1 MPYEIHEERAY
12 TQPQVEVFAASLRAV
27 QKLGGKVLS
36 QKPEEGRVEVKFD
49 KTILGKVLKTILG
62 KVLGDRTNL
71 VCSVRAD
78 GAGSA
83 IVVDAYPLDAVGR
96 KLMFGARAGVTR
108 TVVTWFIAH
117 LENQLGMPPAGP

>member
-12 TQPQVEVFAASLRAV
+12 TQPQVEVFAASLRAI

-49 KTILGKVLKTILG
+49 KTILG

>member
-1 MPYEIHEERAY
+1 MPYDIHQEKTY
-12 TQPQVEVFAASLRAV
+12 TQAQAAVFTACLKAV

-36 QKPEEGRVEVKFD
+36 QKPEEYKVEVKFD
-49 KTILGKVLKTILG
+49 KTILG

-71 VCSVRAD
+71 VCIVLAD
-78 GAGSA
+78 DAGSK

-96 KLMFGARAGVTR
+96 KLMFGARPGVTQ

-117 LENQLGMPPAGP
+117 LENNLGIASAEK